1 MQTKLMQ
8 KFFNRA
14 SRNGRRSVG
23 QRRTLQV
30 EHLETRRLLA
40 AISMTNQEQLLLELV
55 NRARKNPGA
64 EAALFGI
71 NLNQGVPSDW
81 TISNTPKQPLA
92 PNQLLIG
99 AARLHSQDM
108 LNRDYFGHRNPPTQD
123 PALNAAAIAGR
134 IAGAG
139 YTMQGA
145 AENIAWGGSPG
156 PNNQTQQVYAGH
168 EGLFKSVS
176 HRLNLLNGS
185 YHEFGAG
192 VRDGVF
198 TQGVNV
204 NATMIT
210 EIFAK
215 PLGNT
220 VFITGVAFTDQIT
233 SDSFYTVGEGI
244 GGLTVVAES
253 STGNRLETQTGPS
266 GGYSLEVEAGTYTLT
281 FSGGSLPRPYSYT
294 NIVVGSENVKR
305 DLNTR
310 NPPAAPP
317 VTLQLVLATT
327 SISEN
332 GGTTTAT
339 VSRTGLN
346 TSSLIVNLTSS
357 DTTEA
362 TVPPTVTIPVGSGSA
377 QFTITAVNDTLFD
390 GDQNVTI
397 AVSATGA
404 TSGSAILKVVDDERA
419 ALSISLASNS
429 VIESAGTVSGTISR
443 TGPTSSA
450 LSVNLTSSDTTEA
463 TVPASVTI
471 PVGASSATFS
481 IAVVNDTIPDGS
493 QPVTITAASAG
504 LTSVTATLT
513 VTDDDI
519 LIAQEDSAITLRART
534 VDVAIL
540 FNDQHPSS
548 SLSDLTVQIST
559 PPASSVGTALIV
571 GGNLLRFTPAS
582 GFTGI
587 ATMHYVLRDPRIGQS
602 QPARVRIGVAATA
615 KQNPWLPVDVN
626 GDGRVSSSDALSVIN
641 LLNTPGAS
649 RRVDDMSDPLR
660 QPFLDVSGDGRI
672 SAHDALLVINHLNT
686 RSSGEG
692 EGETS
697 TNETELIDR
706 NESSPGFDWAAD
718 IVFEQTWTWL
728 DTIRRRRR

>member
-1 MQTKLMQ
+1 M
-8 KFFNRA
+8 
-14 SRNGRRSVG
+14 
-23 QRRTLQV
+23 LQA
-30 EHLETRRLLA
+30 EQLESRRLLA

-71 NLNQGVPSDW
+71 DLNLDVTSEW

-92 PNQLLIG
+92 PNQLLIN

-108 LNRDYFGHRNPPTQD
+108 LDHDYHSHTNLQGKS
-123 PALNAAAIAGR
+123 PAQR
-134 IAGAG
+134 IADAG
-139 YTMQGA
+139 YA
-145 AENIAWGGSPG
+145 ALGSTENIAWGGSSG
-156 PNNQTQQVYAGH
+156 SINQTQHVFERH
-168 EGLFKSVS
+168 EWLFKSPG
-176 HRLNLLNGS
+176 HRINLLYGLFD
-185 YHEFGAG
+185 EIGTG
-192 VRDGVF
+192 VRYGVF
-198 TQGVNV
+198 TEGGVNY
-204 NATMIT
+204 NASMVT
-210 EIFAK
+210 EKFAISMNK
-215 PLGNT
+215 
-220 VFITGVAFTDQIT
+220 VFITGVAYTDQLT
-233 SDSFYTVGEGI
+233 RDNFYTVGEGI
-244 GGLTVVAES
+244 SGVTVRAVRSGAS
-253 STGNRLETQTGPS
+253 FETQTGPS
-266 GGYSLEVEAGTYTLT
+266 GGYSLDVSPGTYTVS
-281 FSGGSLPRPYSYT
+281 FSGGPLAQPVSFP
-294 NIVVGSENVKR
+294 NIVVQDQNRKVDFIPSQ
-305 DLNTR
+305 
-310 NPPAAPP
+310 A
-317 VTLQLVLATT
+317 VTLQLTLAAS

-346 TSSLIVNLTSS
+346 TSSLTVNITSS
-357 DTTEA
+357 DTSEA
-362 TVPPTVTIPVGSGSA
+362 TVPATVTIPVGSSST

-397 AVSATGA
+397 GVSATGA
-404 TSGSAILKVVDDERA
+404 TSGSAVLKVVDDERP

-429 VIESAGTVSGTISR
+429 VIESAGTVFGTISR
-443 TGPTSSA
+443 TGPTSNA

-493 QPVTITAASAG
+493 HPVTITAASAG

-519 LIAQEDSAITLRART
+519 LIANEDSAITSRGRT
-534 VDVAIL
+534 VDIAIL
-540 FNDQHPSS
+540 YNDQHPSS
-548 SLSDLTVQIST
+548 SLSDLSVEFTT
-559 PPASSVGTALIV
+559 PPASSVGTARMV

-582 GFTGI
+582 DFTGI
-587 ATMHYVLRDPRIGQS
+587 ASLYYVLRDPRIGQS

-649 RRVDDMSDPLR
+649 RRVDDMSNPLQ

-672 SAHDALLVINHLNT
+672 SSLDALLVINHLNT

-692 EGETS
+692 EGETEDERRS
-697 TNETELIDR
+697 HLASEIEPTIQTDYWTTDLLLERTWNWL
-706 NESSPGFDWAAD
+706 
-718 IVFEQTWTWL
+718 EQN
-728 DTIRRRRR
+728 RRVRSR